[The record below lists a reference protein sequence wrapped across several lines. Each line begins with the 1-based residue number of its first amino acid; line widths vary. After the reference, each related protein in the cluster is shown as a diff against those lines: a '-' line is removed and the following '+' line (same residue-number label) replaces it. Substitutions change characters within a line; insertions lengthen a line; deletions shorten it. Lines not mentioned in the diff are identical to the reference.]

1 MLKSM
6 FKRKGSDSSSNIEK
20 EYAEPDLVEELFEEG
35 SAMLSERLDTKYPLC
50 NMFKLFMCAVCQVEV
65 KPGEGVSIHAGT
77 ANCRKL
83 RPWDGPFLCASCQEK
98 KDAMEGKR
106 DRHSSESD

>member
-1 MLKSM
+1 
-6 FKRKGSDSSSNIEK
+6 
-20 EYAEPDLVEELFEEG
+20 
-35 SAMLSERLDTKYPLC
+35 
-50 NMFKLFMCAVCQVEV
+50 MFKLFMCAVCQVEV

-77 ANCRKL
+77 ANCGKL

-106 DRHSSESD
+106 GYLLTSYLSFEFVDLLRKLILVNHYGNVLQIDIVVTSESY